1 MTMRDLNCL
10 LQSIKELV
18 GLASRRSLTWDYTY
32 LAPESVYYLINLVKI
47 IKNLQNNEVCNLKT
61 DFMDTLIKNQNNST
75 LLGYTNET
83 EVRPLK
89 ITGKI
94 AGQNDYIRSILNL
107 NIY

>member
-1 MTMRDLNCL
+1 
-10 LQSIKELV
+10 
-18 GLASRRSLTWDYTY
+18 
-32 LAPESVYYLINLVKI
+32 
-47 IKNLQNNEVCNLKT
+47 
-61 DFMDTLIKNQNNST
+61 MDTLIKNQNNST